1 MVGLY
6 MLLIY
11 VIMTGNLM
19 TTFSNN
25 VALDVVMVE
34 HYYNILFI

>member
-1 MVGLY
+1 MHV
-6 MLLIY
+6 LLIY

-25 VALDVVMVE
+25 VVLDVVMVE
-34 HYYNILFI
+34 HYTFT